1 MPWVRPGP
9 DTPVPMALAESWR
22 GLRVA
27 CVVVAAGSTVRAA
40 ELLHLSQSSVVRTVQ
55 ALEAALGWMVFERSA
70 QGMQPTAL
78 GQAVLLR
85 AGRAAQQLH
94 AYAPTGLS
102 APAMPWWASRVVM
115 GLGLRHMRLL
125 LALCATRSAAQA
137 AGQLQVSLP
146 AVHQTLA
153 QLEHLAGSALFL
165 RTRKGIRPTEAGD
178 QLLRAVQLCL
188 AELRQGDEELA
199 FLQGRPQGQLTIG
212 TLPFSTGMLL
222 APALD
227 EVLRSQGAGLRITI
241 VDGTYDALVHQ
252 LRHAEIDLLVGALR
266 PAAPGADLQQQ
277 ALFEDSLAVVARAGH
292 PLLARELAWPDL
304 AAAQWIMPM
313 PRTPA
318 QRAFEEAFAAAG
330 QPLPAD
336 GVRANSALLMQSLLL
351 HSDRLAMMSPRQV
364 QHELQAG
371 LMVRVP
377 VPVQHAP
384 RRIGVMQRAGYLPAQ
399 TASWV
404 LEALHR
410 VAEAIELSKTHR

>member
-1 MPWVRPGP
+1 M
-9 DTPVPMALAESWR
+9 PMALAESWR
-22 GLRVA
+22 GLRAAAVVA
-27 CVVVAAGSTVRAA
+27 AAGSTVRGA
-40 ELLHLSQSSVVRTVQ
+40 ELLHLSQSSVVRAVQ
-55 ALEAALGWMVFERSA
+55 ALEATLGWMVFERSA
-70 QGMQPTAL
+70 QGMQPTAQ
-78 GQAVLLR
+78 GRAVLLR
-85 AGRAAQQLH
+85 TGRAAQQLH
-94 AYAPTGLS
+94 AFTSTGLS
-102 APAMPWWASRVVM
+102 APAMPWWANRVVM

-137 AGQLQVSLP
+137 ADHMQVSLP

-165 RTRKGIRPTEAGD
+165 RSRKGIRPTEAGD

-222 APALD
+222 APAVD
-227 EVLRSQGAGLRITI
+227 EVLRGQGAGLRITI

-252 LRHAEIDLLVGALR
+252 LRHADIDLLVGALR
-266 PAAPGADLQQQ
+266 PAAPGDDLQQE
-277 ALFEDSLAVVARAGH
+277 ALFEDTLAVVARAGH
-292 PLLARELAWPDL
+292 PLLAPGVAWPDL

-313 PRTPA
+313 PHTPA

-336 GVRANSALLMQSLLL
+336 GVRANSALLMQALLL
-351 HSDRLAMMSPRQV
+351 HGDRLAMMSPRQV

-371 LMVRVP
+371 LLVRVP
-377 VPVQHAP
+377 VPVHHAP
-384 RRIGVMQRAGYLPAQ
+384 RRIGVVQRAGYLPAQ
-399 TASWV
+399 TAARM
-404 LEALHR
+404 LEALR
-410 VAEAIELSKTHR
+410 KVAADIDIKQNA